1 MTLTVV
7 RQPVGKELG
16 GTLHQRIGLIP
27 QEGFV
32 LRELVVLP
40 QVAREPAL
48 HHRPEGGTGHVVVG
62 YGFAPQG
69 RVMVGHPSAGSIHVL
84 CRLAAR
90 NGQFLNHTEQ
100 RFVTLGQVGRL
111 GRPIVHFG
119 IDVDGIAAVPGRD
132 GVLVPDAL
140 QVEGLAAGTRTGNH
154 EVAPVLERVAAR
166 SGSLRSAKR
175 SMRWSV
181 GKASCSGEDG
191 SFRLTRLKR
200 ALKSAVCRSFSWS

>member
-69 RVMVGHPSAGSIHVL
+69 RVMVGHHPRAPYMCSAVSRPETASSSII
-84 CRLAAR
+84 R
-90 NGQFLNHTEQ
+90 N
-100 RFVTLGQVGRL
+100 
-111 GRPIVHFG
+111 
-119 IDVDGIAAVPGRD
+119 
-132 GVLVPDAL
+132 
-140 QVEGLAAGTRTGNH
+140 
-154 EVAPVLERVAAR
+154 
-166 SGSLRSAKR
+166 SGS
-175 SMRWSV
+175 
-181 GKASCSGEDG
+181 
-191 SFRLTRLKR
+191 
-200 ALKSAVCRSFSWS
+200 